1 MGQIAAMVVFF
12 FIIMNAVFM
21 MMGSFTS
28 DIGLTAVSGNLTN
41 ANFTNANY
49 TTVNSELLNTRNFTI
64 SAINY
69 TGSLEFFDP
78 LLDSVDR
85 ITLGVDYIVRFI
97 TLDFVIDTFASFTS
111 ALGAEFPAGFDYI
124 LQAVGG
130 FLFFDFIAGV
140 FFGKTVL
147 PF

>member
-12 FIIMNAVFM
+12 FIIMNAVFL
-21 MMGSFTS
+21 MMGLFTS
-28 DIGLTAVSGNLTN
+28 DVGQTAISTQITN
-41 ANFTNANY
+41 ANFSNSNY
-49 TTVNSELLNTRNFTI
+49 TTVNDELLNTRNFTI

-97 TLDFVIDTFASFTS
+97 TLDFLIDTFASFTS
-111 ALGAEFPAGFDYI
+111 ALGADFPDGFTYV
-124 LQAVGG
+124 LQGVGG
-130 FLFFDFIAGV
+130 FLFFDFMAGV
-140 FFGKTVL
+140 LFNKSIL